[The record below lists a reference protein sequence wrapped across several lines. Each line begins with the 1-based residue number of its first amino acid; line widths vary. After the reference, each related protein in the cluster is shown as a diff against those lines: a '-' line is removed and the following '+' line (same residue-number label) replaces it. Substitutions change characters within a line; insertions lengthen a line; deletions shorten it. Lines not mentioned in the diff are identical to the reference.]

1 MAKKYSH
8 LRVSS
13 LWHDRINAARLK
25 ERRTI
30 IEVTE
35 FALKAYLEAN
45 HPDILKEIVEDSE
58 AAEPVEQ
65 VKPPQKKPKK
75 S

>member
-13 LWHDRINAARLK
+13 LWHDRLNAARLK

-45 HPDILKEIVEDSE
+45 HPEILSQIVEDPE
-58 AAEPVEQ
+58 ATEPVEEI
-65 VKPPQKKPKK
+65 KPPQKKPKK

>member
-13 LWHDRINAARLK
+13 LWHDRLNAARLK

-45 HPDILKEIVEDSE
+45 HPEILKEIVEDTE
-58 AAEPVEQ
+58 AEIPAEQ
-65 VKPPQKKPKK
+65 AKPPQKKSKK

>member
-13 LWHDRINAARLK
+13 LWHDRLNAARLK

-45 HPDILKEIVEDSE
+45 HPEILSQIVEDPE
-58 AAEPVEQ
+58 ATEPVEEI
-65 VKPPQKKPKK
+65 KPPQKKSKK